1 MSKKKKLIKIREI
14 LKKNYIDFNFFNKD
28 RIFDEIL
35 YIFLSW
41 RTPISKAES
50 FYQELASDF
59 RDRNALFNLDEDQW
73 FTRLESGGKAS
84 DKSRT
89 IVRLLKKIRNDF
101 GSVEAVEALSMKCDE
116 EVHKYL
122 VSLPGIKDK
131 SAYCIMLYTMKRPVF
146 PADAHCLRICQ
157 RLGVIEG
164 TNSRKQDRVRGQ
176 MELNQLMKGDYQLCY
191 DLHITMIQHG
201 QSVCKRIPLCD
212 KCVIS
217 NMCDYYNKI
226 KGTK

>member
-1 MSKKKKLIKIREI
+1 MSKKKKLVKVREI
-14 LKKNYIDFNFFNKD
+14 LKKNYTDFNFFNKD

-59 RDRNALFNLDEDQW
+59 QDRNALFNLDEDQW
-73 FTRLESGGKAS
+73 FTLLESGGKAT

-89 IVRLLKKIRNDF
+89 IVRLLTKIKNDF
-101 GSVEAVEALSMKCDE
+101 GSVEAVEALSKKCDE

-176 MELNQLMKGDYQLCY
+176 MELNQLMKGDYRFCY

-217 NMCDYYNKI
+217 NMCDYNNKV